1 MTFDSTAEIG
11 QLAHAV
17 CQLLGQPGQ
26 RRWPELGL
34 TLFWTTEPEP
44 PGSALQQPVCLFV
57 LQGGKVLL
65 HRDRRWRAGAGDTL
79 MVDLPMLVV
88 CDTAD
93 VCDAPMVAIGVDLD
107 MAVLVD
113 LHTQGCPPPSPSR
126 RPKRIEE
133 GLHLSP
139 TDPSAIGTLQR
150 MVSALS
156 DPLTL
161 RVLGAA
167 LLREL
172 HYWLLRS
179 AQGQP
184 LHRLIQDRQRLATV
198 VRAVQHLRNHPE
210 QTPAMEALARELAM
224 SPSAFYAVFS
234 QVMGTSPLQYL
245 KALRLHRARQ
255 LLRQGGLRVQEVA
268 AQVGYTSTSQFSRE
282 FQRMFAVRPS
292 AAAQERCGS
301 R

>member
-1 MTFDSTAEIG
+1 MTSDVSATVGE
-11 QLAHAV
+11 LAREV
-17 CQLLGQPGQ
+17 RRQLGQPGQ
-26 RRWPELGL
+26 HRWPELGL
-34 TLFWTTEPEP
+34 TLFWTTDPEP

-65 HRDRRWRAGAGDTL
+65 HQNRRWRAGAGDTL

-88 CDTAD
+88 CDTAE
-93 VCDAPMVAIGVDLD
+93 VSDAPMVAIGVDLD
-107 MAVLVD
+107 MGILVD
-113 LHTQGCPPPSPSR
+113 LHAQGCPPPPPGR
-126 RPKRIEE
+126 RPKRVEE
-133 GLHLSP
+133 GLHLAP
-139 TDPSAIGTLQR
+139 TAPAVLASLQR
-150 MVSALS
+150 LVSALG

-184 LHRLIQDRQRLATV
+184 LHRLLQDRQRLATV
-198 VRAVQHLRNHPE
+198 ARAVQHLRSHPE

-224 SPSAFYAVFS
+224 SPSMFYAVFS

-245 KALRLHRARQ
+245 KTLRLHRARQ
-255 LLRQGGLRVQEVA
+255 LLRQGGLRVHEVA
-268 AQVGYTSTSQFSRE
+268 TRVGYSSTSQFSRE
-282 FQRMFAVRPS
+282 FQRTFGVSPS
-292 AAAQERCGS
+292 AATKEPGS

>member
-1 MTFDSTAEIG
+1 MKSDIPADIDD
-11 QLAHAV
+11 LAHAV
-17 CQLLGQPGQ
+17 CRRLGQPGQ
-26 RRWPELGL
+26 QRWPELGL
-34 TLFWTTEPEP
+34 TLFWTAEPEP

-57 LQGGKVLL
+57 LQGGKVLR
-65 HRDRRWRAGAGDTL
+65 HQHRRWRAGAGDTL

-93 VCDAPMVAIGVDLD
+93 VNDAPMVAVGVDLD

-113 LHTQGCPPPSPSR
+113 LHAHGCPAAPLGR

-133 GLHLSP
+133 GLYLAP
-139 TDPSAIGTLQR
+139 TDPAVLGSLQR
-150 MVSALS
+150 MVSALD

-161 RVLGAA
+161 QVLGAA
-167 LLREL
+167 QLREL

-184 LHRLIQDRQRLATV
+184 LHRLLQDRHRLATV

-210 QTPAMEALARELAM
+210 QTPAMENLARELAM

-245 KALRLHRARQ
+245 KTLRLHRARQ
-255 LLRQGGLRVQEVA
+255 LLRQGGLRVHEVA

-282 FQRMFAVRPS
+282 FQRAFGISPS
-292 AAAQERCGS
+292 AAIQETGS